1 MDVAPAGKAAPR
13 TGAAAP
19 RAAAKRGSGGGT
31 GTGARGARVKE
42 AHYRRKLMETR
53 ESILKN
59 LEGLRDELRGL
70 QEPSHE
76 LEEWAQE
83 EKERDILILQEQ
95 RQEEELSRIQI
106 ALQRIDQGTYGQ
118 CARCGRPIGDERLE
132 EVPTAVFCMNCQP

>member
-1 MDVAPAGKAAPR
+1 
-13 TGAAAP
+13 
-19 RAAAKRGSGGGT
+19 
-31 GTGARGARVKE
+31 
-42 AHYRRKLMETR
+42 METR